1 MTKLKISFRHFISI
15 NFCALKKA
23 IGLCCALGCLIIAVI
38 VYWNVH
44 RKRKATRLQKVEEA
58 KKDEENMKE
67 AVKAM
72 SLPIEPHA
80 TYLQTLMTL
89 TNQTLSK
96 FKILVEIGSF
106 LVLLLFV

>member
-1 MTKLKISFRHFISI
+1 M
-15 NFCALKKA
+15 
-23 IGLCCALGCLIIAVI
+23 
-38 VYWNVH
+38 
-44 RKRKATRLQKVEEA
+44 EEA

-96 FKILVEIGSF
+96 FKILVEKGSSLIL
-106 LVLLLFV
+106 LVSVQLETSRIEASMVFF